1 VYVTPRSGGRLG
13 AVAPIALLTLVVA
26 VTGCAVS
33 EQTGGAGQTSPAP
46 TSSGPT
52 GEARAGDPAPPLAGT
67 TLDGATVDLASF
79 RGRPIIVNFWASWC
93 IPCRNEFP
101 LLKAAFAKYGADGLT
116 IVGTIFV
123 DDEDDARR
131 FAASSGATWPSLTDP
146 TGGHARD
153 WRVVAPPQTY
163 FIGRDG
169 IIASRQIGELTQADL
184 DRQLAA
190 ILK

>member
-1 VYVTPRSGGRLG
+1 MP
-13 AVAPIALLTLVVA
+13 A
-26 VTGCAVS
+26 
-33 EQTGGAGQTSPAP
+33 SPAP
-46 TSSGPT
+46 TEPT

-67 TLDGATVDLASF
+67 TLDGATIDLASF
-79 RGRPIIVNFWASWC
+79 RGRPVIVNFWASWC
-93 IPCRNEFP
+93 LPCRNEFP
-101 LLKAAFAKYGADGLT
+101 LLKSAVAKYGADGLT
-116 IVGTIFV
+116 IVGTIFL
-123 DDEDDARR
+123 DDEDDARS
-131 FAASSGATWPSLTDP
+131 FAAFSGATWPSLTDP
-146 TGGHARD
+146 TRGHARD